1 VVVPRKGKDNGE
13 PRQVKKSAKAP
24 APKAVKAEK
33 PQRKSA
39 PAKSAPAKKAETRK
53 EEPVRTKTHLTPKEL
68 AHFQHLLLLKRAEL
82 VGDVNSMEDEAL
94 QKSKLSASGDLSTMP
109 IHMADIGTA
118 NYEQEF
124 ALGLLDGE
132 RRILLEIND
141 ALQRIEDRTYGIC
154 EGTGKEIAKA
164 RLEAN
169 PWARYCV
176 EYARMVEQG
185 LVREGE
191 TYVTRGEDE
200 DDDIIDEDI
209 LDEGEDAADDS
220 DEETPETRD
229 EELPVEEEE
238 LDDENGLDWRD
249 SKDD

>member
-1 VVVPRKGKDNGE
+1 LVVPKKGKNNDETRPAKKPKKAVPVAKAAKGE
-13 PRQVKKSAKAP
+13 KKSGAA
-24 APKAVKAEK
+24 A
-33 PQRKSA
+33 RTS
-39 PAKSAPAKKAETRK
+39 AKKAE
-53 EEPVRTKTHLTPKEL
+53 PVKAKTTLTLKEL
-68 AHFQHLLLLKRAEL
+68 AHYQFLLLAKRAEL

-132 RRILLEIND
+132 RKILREINE
-141 ALQRIEDRTYGIC
+141 ALMRIEDGTYGIC
-154 EGTGKEIAKA
+154 EGTGKEISKA

-191 TYVTRGEDE
+191 TYVSGDEEDDLADEDE
-200 DDDIIDEDI
+200 I
-209 LDEGEDAADDS
+209 LDEADESSDDS
-220 DEETPETRD
+220 DEEAPESQE
-229 EELPVEEEE
+229 EELPVEEDDAEE
-238 LDDENGLDWRD
+238 DGLDWRD
-249 SKDD
+249 SKDN